1 MRTASFKRA
10 IPAGRLEGGPEP
22 ELVALTKRRLGE
34 LDRLIGIGM
43 DKAVRLGQIGKGLPL
58 DQELKL
64 LVGRKGSLA
73 EFERVSRAVRQ
84 LIVLELELEG
94 LFDPPDRDAPPKAKV
109 LKFSRDP
116 AGRKPADLD
125 DLGDLKDRSDYDAG
139 PLDQVVAGIR
149 EILGVAAPKD
159 DPFAPPA
166 QRKSAPQ
173 ATPDRANARR
183 TEPRPNEATRAPRK
197 AAMAKPSS
205 AKPAAPAMKT
215 AGAQNAA
222 PPAQFAKPLNRH
234 QRRKAE
240 RRMRRNR
247 GPPK

>member
-1 MRTASFKRA
+1 MFFMRTVSLKRA

-109 LKFSRDP
+109 LKFARDP

-149 EILGVAAPKD
+149 EILGVEAPKD

-166 QRKSAPQ
+166 ERKSAPPQ
-173 ATPDRANARR
+173 AAPDRANDRR
-183 TEPRPNEATRAPRK
+183 TEPRPNEATRMPCK

-205 AKPAAPAMKT
+205 AKPAAPAMK
-215 AGAQNAA
+215 NAA
-222 PPAQFAKPLNRH
+222 RPAQPDRPLNRH

-247 GPPK
+247 GPPQ